1 MYKPFED
8 VATFME
14 AAGQTIKE
22 KNETQAELY
31 YKLIREEMGELET
44 SMKIED
50 KAEVI
55 DACFDT
61 IWVILGYMHSLGL
74 DVDGIWKEGAKSNL
88 IKIDEETG
96 KVIKRD
102 DGKILKPQGWRPPD
116 FKQFVR

>member
-14 AAGQTIKE
+14 AAGQTTKE

-31 YKLIREEMGELET
+31 YKLIQEEVSELET
-44 SMKIED
+44 SKTIDD

-61 IWVILGYMHSLGL
+61 IWVIVGYLHSLGY
-74 DVDGIWKEGAKSNL
+74 DIDAIWNEGAQSNL
-88 IKIDEETG
+88 IKINKETG
-96 KVIKRD
+96 QVVKRD
-102 DGKILKPQGWRPPD
+102 DGKILKPEGWRPPN
-116 FKQFVR
+116 FSQFVK